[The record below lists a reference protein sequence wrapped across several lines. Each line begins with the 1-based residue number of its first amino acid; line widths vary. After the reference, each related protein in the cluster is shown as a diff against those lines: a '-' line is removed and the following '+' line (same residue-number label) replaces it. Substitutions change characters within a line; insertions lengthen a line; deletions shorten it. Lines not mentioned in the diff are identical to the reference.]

1 MTIFND
7 LIAYEKPINE
17 NKLALSDVETNFILE
32 CIKNSQRKRL
42 YFIKKQNGIKEIQ
55 PIKGNDN
62 TDGSAFCG
70 RGSCE

>member
-42 YFIKKQNGIKEIQ
+42 YFIKKQNGIKVL
-55 PIKGNDN
+55 
-62 TDGSAFCG
+62 
-70 RGSCE
+70 

>member
-62 TDGSAFCG
+62 ADGSAFCG